1 MNEPSSRHL
10 DAATTSALEL
20 LFDMGNGYVLDF
32 SNASFAR
39 FVEASLG
46 FDPYDRYSGSKASL
60 LRHIWR
66 QEPSDDVAKLNLDL
80 LEHWQIHK
88 YARGEA
94 ISEFEEDTYS
104 RLKTVFSGSRGGQ
117 PSREELEFLGK
128 DFSQIDL
135 TSLPSELTAQQVVA
149 ARLDEIE
156 KALEA
161 EAPLAVIFLVGST
174 LEGLLFELALS
185 RSTDYVNDSAAP
197 VKDGKVKPIQSWTLA
212 ELIPVSRSLGVLGGD
227 VAKHADQVRDF
238 RNYIHPRQQLK
249 EQFEPR
255 IETARIAQQV
265 LKAALLDL
273 KKLSEQVSE

>member
-104 RLKTVFSGSRGGQ
+104 RLKTVFSGSRG
-117 PSREELEFLGK
+117 
-128 DFSQIDL
+128 
-135 TSLPSELTAQQVVA
+135 
-149 ARLDEIE
+149 
-156 KALEA
+156 
-161 EAPLAVIFLVGST
+161 
-174 LEGLLFELALS
+174 
-185 RSTDYVNDSAAP
+185 
-197 VKDGKVKPIQSWTLA
+197 
-212 ELIPVSRSLGVLGGD
+212 
-227 VAKHADQVRDF
+227 
-238 RNYIHPRQQLK
+238 
-249 EQFEPR
+249 
-255 IETARIAQQV
+255 
-265 LKAALLDL
+265 
-273 KKLSEQVSE
+273 